1 MYGDDTMGSYIYE
14 SFYVI
19 GNGEHYIVWDDTSDP
34 CMCQYTDDVLYATK
48 FKYQEIL
55 TVHTMFSRIGDGE
68 EYVPML
74 IKIKVEYE
82 TI

>member
-1 MYGDDTMGSYIYE
+1 MRGNYIYE
-14 SFYVI
+14 SYYVI
-19 GNGEHYIVWDDTSDP
+19 GNGETFIVWDDISDP
-34 CMCQYTDDVLYATK
+34 CACQYTNDVLCATK

-55 TVHTMFSRIGDGE
+55 TVHTMFSKIGDGE

-82 TI
+82 EV